1 MKLKKCFK
9 NFQFF
14 FHETNFFFRFSDS
27 TDTERIPKQDNSLGS
42 DENYEIGLRQNQGL
56 DLDATDN
63 DEDDSINFDE
73 FFDLAVLKNDLLSSH
88 ASKRHTSNS
97 LMLLLVLFTSY
108 RLTLRLFFT

>member
-1 MKLKKCFK
+1 MKLI
-9 NFQFF
+9 F
-14 FHETNFFFRFSDS
+14 FHFSDS

-42 DENYEIGLRQNQGL
+42 DENDYIDLRQEQGL
-56 DLDATDN
+56 GLDATDN

-88 ASKRHTSNS
+88 ASKPQNSNS
-97 LMLLLVLFTSY
+97 LMLLLASFTCY